1 MAGKLRDTESN
12 QQDCGGGQ
20 CISEPS
26 AIPCQRTYQR
36 DGGGRSSRRRHSR
49 NRLRQRLH
57 RRQDSASKSIVGA
70 RARLWHWCRRLRCS
84 YHSASSLR
92 EWTVVYT
99 TPQAG
104 SGILGD
110 SQRHLRY
117 NASLYKSVCASEKGH
132 SMKLETSTLQS
143 LPKVLLHEHLDGVLR
158 PSTVIDLAQSAG
170 YTGLPTNDAGELASW
185 FFQGAN
191 QGSLAK
197 YLEGFRHT
205 IAVMQTEEALERV
218 AYEQAE
224 DLSRDGVV
232 YYETRFAPV
241 FHTQK
246 GLTHQRVVS
255 AVLRGM
261 ARGRQDFGIRSGLII
276 CAMRNMNVS
285 LEMAELAVD
294 FRERGVVG
302 FDLAGEEGGYPP
314 KKHVDAFH
322 YIQREN
328 FNITIH
334 AGEGFGK
341 ESIWQ
346 AIQYCGAHR
355 IGHGTR
361 LIDDIAVVDGEAVKL
376 GDLAQYVL
384 DKRIPLE
391 ICLLSNIHTGATP
404 GLAEHPFKIL
414 YQEKFRVTL
423 NTDNRLM
430 SNTTMTREF
439 EAAAETFGLSL
450 DDFEK
455 ITVNA
460 MKSAFLPYKE
470 RCDFIYS
477 IIKPGYAKIRKQHA
491 ANQSA
496 TTSHAH

>member
-1 MAGKLRDTESN
+1 
-12 QQDCGGGQ
+12 
-20 CISEPS
+20 
-26 AIPCQRTYQR
+26 
-36 DGGGRSSRRRHSR
+36 
-49 NRLRQRLH
+49 
-57 RRQDSASKSIVGA
+57 
-70 RARLWHWCRRLRCS
+70 
-84 YHSASSLR
+84 
-92 EWTVVYT
+92 
-99 TPQAG
+99 
-104 SGILGD
+104 
-110 SQRHLRY
+110 
-117 NASLYKSVCASEKGH
+117 
-132 SMKLETSTLQS
+132 MKLDRGVLKS

-158 PSTVIDLAQSAG
+158 PKTVIALARSAK
-170 YTGLPTNDAGELASW
+170 YDELPTEDPDELARW
-185 FFQGAN
+185 FHQGAN
-191 QGSLAK
+191 QGSLPK
-197 YLEGFRHT
+197 YLEGFAHT

-232 YYETRFAPV
+232 YFETRFAPI
-241 FHTQK
+241 FHTRK
-246 GLTHQRVVS
+246 GLSHQQVVS
-255 AVLRGM
+255 AVLRGLE
-261 ARGRQDFGIRSGLII
+261 RGRKDFGISSGLII
-276 CAMRNMNVS
+276 CAMRNMDVS

-302 FDLAGEEGGYPP
+302 FDLAGEEGGHPP
-314 KKHVDAFH
+314 KKHVEAFH
-322 YIQREN
+322 YIQRQN

-361 LIDDIAVVDGEAVKL
+361 LIDDIAVADGMAVKL

-391 ICLLSNIHTGATP
+391 ICLLSNVHTGAARS
-404 GLAEHPFKIL
+404 LSEHPFKIL

-430 SNTTMTREF
+430 SDTTMTKEF
-439 EAAAETFGLSL
+439 EAAQDTFGLSL

-455 ITVNA
+455 ITINA
-460 MKSAFLPYKE
+460 MKSAFLPYDR

-477 IIKPGYAKIRKQHA
+477 VIKPGYAKVR
-491 ANQSA
+491 SSPA
-496 TTSHAH
+496 TK

>member
-1 MAGKLRDTESN
+1 
-12 QQDCGGGQ
+12 
-20 CISEPS
+20 
-26 AIPCQRTYQR
+26 
-36 DGGGRSSRRRHSR
+36 
-49 NRLRQRLH
+49 
-57 RRQDSASKSIVGA
+57 
-70 RARLWHWCRRLRCS
+70 
-84 YHSASSLR
+84 
-92 EWTVVYT
+92 
-99 TPQAG
+99 
-104 SGILGD
+104 
-110 SQRHLRY
+110 
-117 NASLYKSVCASEKGH
+117 
-132 SMKLETSTLQS
+132 MKPDKELLQS

-158 PSTVIDLAQSAG
+158 PQTVVELARDAG
-170 YTGLPTNDAGELASW
+170 YVGLPTTDSQALAEW
-185 FFQGAN
+185 FHQGAK

-197 YLEGFRHT
+197 YLEGFSHT

-232 YYETRFAPV
+232 YFETRFAPI
-241 FHTQK
+241 FHTRN
-246 GLTHQRVVS
+246 GLTHQQVVS
-255 AVLRGM
+255 AVLKGL
-261 ARGRQDFGIRSGLII
+261 ARGRTDFGISSGLII
-276 CAMRNMNVS
+276 CAMRNMDVS

-302 FDLAGEEGGYPP
+302 FDLAGEEGGFPP

-322 YIQREN
+322 YIQRQN

-361 LIDDIAVVDGEAVKL
+361 LIEDIAVADGKVVKL

-384 DKRIPLE
+384 DKRMPLE
-391 ICLLSNIHTGATP
+391 ICLLSNVHTGAARS
-404 GLAEHPFKIL
+404 LAEHPFKIL

-430 SNTTMTREF
+430 SDTTMTKEF

-450 DDFEK
+450 EDFEI

-460 MKSAFLPYKE
+460 MKSAFLPYHE
-470 RCDFIYS
+470 RCNLIYS
-477 IIKPGYAKIRKQHA
+477 VIKPGYAKVRNA
-491 ANQSA
+491 
-496 TTSHAH
+496 

>member
-1 MAGKLRDTESN
+1 V
-12 QQDCGGGQ
+12 
-20 CISEPS
+20 
-26 AIPCQRTYQR
+26 
-36 DGGGRSSRRRHSR
+36 
-49 NRLRQRLH
+49 RL
-57 RRQDSASKSIVGA
+57 
-70 RARLWHWCRRLRCS
+70 
-84 YHSASSLR
+84 
-92 EWTVVYT
+92 
-99 TPQAG
+99 
-104 SGILGD
+104 
-110 SQRHLRY
+110 
-117 NASLYKSVCASEKGH
+117 EK
-132 SMKLETSTLQS
+132 TLLKR

-158 PSTVIDLAQSAG
+158 PRTVIELADAVG
-170 YTGLPTNDAGELASW
+170 YTELPTRDPHELGRW
-185 FFQGAN
+185 FHQGAN
-191 QGSLAK
+191 QGSLGK
-197 YLEGFRHT
+197 YLEGFAHT

-224 DLSRDGVV
+224 DLSQDGVV
-232 YYETRFAPV
+232 YFETRFAPI
-241 FHTQK
+241 FHTRR
-246 GLTHQRVVS
+246 GLTHQQVVS
-255 AVLRGM
+255 AVLKGL
-261 ARGRQDFGIRSGLII
+261 ARGRQDFRIHSGLII

-361 LIDDIAVVDGEAVKL
+361 LIDDIALSDGKAVKL

-391 ICLLSNIHTGATP
+391 ICLISNVHTGAAP
-404 GLAEHPFKIL
+404 SLEQHPFKIL
-414 YQEKFRVTL
+414 YREKFRVTL

-430 SNTTMTREF
+430 SDTSMSQEF
-439 EAAAETFGLSL
+439 EAAAEAFGLTL

-455 ITVNA
+455 LSINA
-460 MKSAFLPYKE
+460 MKSAFLPYDQ
-470 RCDFIYS
+470 RCDFIYKVL
-477 IIKPGYAKIRKQHA
+477 KPGYARVRNSLVAQA
-491 ANQSA
+491 ANS
-496 TTSHAH
+496 

>member
-1 MAGKLRDTESN
+1 
-12 QQDCGGGQ
+12 
-20 CISEPS
+20 
-26 AIPCQRTYQR
+26 
-36 DGGGRSSRRRHSR
+36 
-49 NRLRQRLH
+49 
-57 RRQDSASKSIVGA
+57 
-70 RARLWHWCRRLRCS
+70 
-84 YHSASSLR
+84 
-92 EWTVVYT
+92 
-99 TPQAG
+99 
-104 SGILGD
+104 
-110 SQRHLRY
+110 
-117 NASLYKSVCASEKGH
+117 
-132 SMKLETSTLQS
+132 MKLDRSLLKS

-158 PSTVIDLAQSAG
+158 PATVIALAEDCG
-170 YTGLPTNDAGELASW
+170 YAGLPTRDPEQLASW
-185 FFQGAN
+185 FHQGAN

-197 YLEGFRHT
+197 YLQGFTHT
-205 IAVMQTEEALERV
+205 IAVTQTEEALERV

-232 YYETRFAPV
+232 YYETRFAPL
-241 FHTQK
+241 FHTTK
-246 GLTHQRVVS
+246 GLTHQQVVA
-255 AVLRGM
+255 AVLKGM
-261 ARGRQDFGIRSGLII
+261 ARGRRDFGVQSGLII

-328 FNITIH
+328 FNITVH

-361 LIDDIAVVDGEAVKL
+361 LIDDIAVADGRAVKL

-391 ICLLSNIHTGATP
+391 LCLLSNVHTGAAP
-404 GLAEHPFKIL
+404 SLDQHPFKIL

-430 SNTTMTREF
+430 SDTSMTKEF
-439 EAAAETFGLSL
+439 EAAVETFGLTI

-455 ITVNA
+455 ITINA
-460 MKSAFLPYKE
+460 MKSAFLPYGQ
-470 RCDFIYS
+470 RIDLIYK
-477 IIKPGYAKIRKQHA
+477 ILKPQYAKARA
-491 ANQSA
+491 TLTSA
-496 TTSHAH
+496 QKN

>member
-1 MAGKLRDTESN
+1 MNFDQSLLR
-12 QQDCGGGQ
+12 
-20 CISEPS
+20 
-26 AIPCQRTYQR
+26 
-36 DGGGRSSRRRHSR
+36 
-49 NRLRQRLH
+49 
-57 RRQDSASKSIVGA
+57 
-70 RARLWHWCRRLRCS
+70 
-84 YHSASSLR
+84 
-92 EWTVVYT
+92 
-99 TPQAG
+99 
-104 SGILGD
+104 
-110 SQRHLRY
+110 
-117 NASLYKSVCASEKGH
+117 
-132 SMKLETSTLQS
+132 S

-158 PSTVIDLAQSAG
+158 PQTVIELAEDAG
-170 YTGLPTNDAGELASW
+170 YTDLPTHDAAQLAVW
-185 FFQGAN
+185 FYRGAN

-205 IAVMQTEEALERV
+205 IAVTQTEQALERV

-232 YYETRFAPV
+232 YYETRFAPL
-241 FHTQK
+241 FHTAK
-246 GLTHQRVVS
+246 GLTHQQVVA
-255 AVLRGM
+255 AVLKGM
-261 ARGRQDFGIRSGLII
+261 ARGRQDFGVQSGLII

-294 FRERGVVG
+294 FRARGVVG

-328 FNITIH
+328 FNITVH

-361 LIDDIAVVDGEAVKL
+361 LIEDIAVTNGKAVKL

-391 ICLLSNIHTGATP
+391 ICLLSNVHTGATAN
-404 GLAEHPFKIL
+404 LEQHPFKIL
-414 YQEKFRVTL
+414 FQEKFRVTL

-430 SNTTMTREF
+430 SDTTMTKEF
-439 EAAAETFGLSL
+439 EAAAKTFGLTL
-450 DDFEK
+450 EDFEK
-455 ITVNA
+455 ITINA
-460 MKSAFLPYKE
+460 MKSAFLPYGQ
-470 RCDFIYS
+470 RCDLIYKT
-477 IIKPGYAKIRKQHA
+477 IKPGYARIRQGLTK
-491 ANQSA
+491 
-496 TTSHAH
+496 

>member
-1 MAGKLRDTESN
+1 
-12 QQDCGGGQ
+12 
-20 CISEPS
+20 
-26 AIPCQRTYQR
+26 
-36 DGGGRSSRRRHSR
+36 
-49 NRLRQRLH
+49 
-57 RRQDSASKSIVGA
+57 
-70 RARLWHWCRRLRCS
+70 
-84 YHSASSLR
+84 
-92 EWTVVYT
+92 
-99 TPQAG
+99 
-104 SGILGD
+104 
-110 SQRHLRY
+110 
-117 NASLYKSVCASEKGH
+117 
-132 SMKLETSTLQS
+132 MKLDRGALQS

-158 PSTVIDLAQSAG
+158 PQTVIDLAKGTA
-170 YTGLPTNDAGELASW
+170 YNELPTENPEELARW
-185 FFQGAN
+185 FHQGAN
-191 QGSLAK
+191 QGSLPK

-224 DLSRDGVV
+224 DLVRDGIV
-232 YYETRFAPV
+232 YFETRFAPL

-246 GLTHQRVVS
+246 GLSHQQVVS
-255 AVLRGM
+255 AVLKGLE
-261 ARGRQDFGIRSGLII
+261 RGRKDFGISSGLII
-276 CAMRNMNVS
+276 CAMRNMDVS

-322 YIQREN
+322 YIQRQN

-361 LIDDIAVVDGEAVKL
+361 LVDDITVTDGKVVQM

-391 ICLLSNIHTGATP
+391 ICLLSNVHVGAARS
-404 GLAEHPFKIL
+404 LAEHPFKL
-414 YQEKFRVTL
+414 FYQEKFRVTL

-430 SNTTMTREF
+430 SDTSMTKEF
-439 EAAAETFGLSL
+439 AAAQDTFNLTI

-455 ITVNA
+455 ITINA
-460 MKSAFLPYKE
+460 MKSAFLPYDR
-470 RCDFIYS
+470 RCNFIYS
-477 IIKPGYAKIRKQHA
+477 VIKPGYAKVRNSPAVK
-491 ANQSA
+491 
-496 TTSHAH
+496 

>member
-1 MAGKLRDTESN
+1 MIWQRFGGKE
-12 QQDCGGGQ
+12 
-20 CISEPS
+20 
-26 AIPCQRTYQR
+26 
-36 DGGGRSSRRRHSR
+36 
-49 NRLRQRLH
+49 
-57 RRQDSASKSIVGA
+57 
-70 RARLWHWCRRLRCS
+70 
-84 YHSASSLR
+84 
-92 EWTVVYT
+92 
-99 TPQAG
+99 
-104 SGILGD
+104 
-110 SQRHLRY
+110 
-117 NASLYKSVCASEKGH
+117 H
-132 SMKLETSTLQS
+132 SMKFDHELLRS

-158 PSTVIDLAQSAG
+158 PQSVIELARDAG
-170 YTGLPTNDAGELASW
+170 YAGLPTADAQELAQW
-185 FFQGAN
+185 FHRGAN

-197 YLEGFRHT
+197 YLEGFAHT
-205 IAVMQTEEALERV
+205 IAVMQSEEALERV

-224 DLSRDGVV
+224 DLSKDGVV
-232 YYETRFAPV
+232 YFETRFAPI

-246 GLTHQRVVS
+246 GLTHQQVVS
-255 AVLRGM
+255 AVLKGLE
-261 ARGRQDFGIRSGLII
+261 RGRKDFGIGSGLII
-276 CAMRNMNVS
+276 CAMRNMDVS

-322 YIQREN
+322 YIQRQN

-334 AGEGFGK
+334 AGEGYGK

-361 LIDDIAVVDGEAVKL
+361 LIDDIAVVNGKAAKL
-376 GDLAQYVL
+376 GNLAQYVL

-391 ICLLSNIHTGATP
+391 ICLISNVHTGATP
-404 GLAEHPFKIL
+404 SLGEHPFKIL

-430 SNTTMTREF
+430 SSTSMTQEF

-460 MKSAFLPYKE
+460 MKSAFLPYRQ

-477 IIKPGYAKIRKQHA
+477 IIKPGYARIR
-491 ANQSA
+491 QSA
-496 TTSHAH
+496 DAPSFS

>member
-1 MAGKLRDTESN
+1 
-12 QQDCGGGQ
+12 
-20 CISEPS
+20 
-26 AIPCQRTYQR
+26 
-36 DGGGRSSRRRHSR
+36 
-49 NRLRQRLH
+49 
-57 RRQDSASKSIVGA
+57 
-70 RARLWHWCRRLRCS
+70 
-84 YHSASSLR
+84 
-92 EWTVVYT
+92 
-99 TPQAG
+99 
-104 SGILGD
+104 
-110 SQRHLRY
+110 
-117 NASLYKSVCASEKGH
+117 
-132 SMKLETSTLQS
+132 MKLDRSLLKT

-158 PSTVIDLAQSAG
+158 PATVIALAADCG
-170 YTGLPTNDAGELASW
+170 YTELPTHDPGELARW
-185 FFQGAN
+185 FHQGAN

-197 YLEGFRHT
+197 YLEGFKHT
-205 IAVMQTEEALERV
+205 IAVTQTEEALERV

-224 DLSRDGVV
+224 DLSSDGVV
-232 YYETRFAPV
+232 YYETRFAPL
-241 FHTQK
+241 FHTTK
-246 GLTHQRVVS
+246 GLTHQQVVT
-255 AVLRGM
+255 AVLKGM
-261 ARGRQDFGIRSGLII
+261 ARGRRDFGVQSGLII

-328 FNITIH
+328 FNITVH

-361 LIDDIAVVDGEAVKL
+361 LIDDIAVAAGRAVKL

-391 ICLLSNIHTGATP
+391 VCLLSNVHTGATP
-404 GLAEHPFKIL
+404 SLEQHPFKIL

-430 SNTTMTREF
+430 SDTTMTKEF
-439 EAAAETFGLSL
+439 EAAAETFGLTL

-455 ITVNA
+455 ITINA
-460 MKSAFLPYKE
+460 MKSAFLPYGQ
-470 RCDFIYS
+470 RCDVIYKTL
-477 IIKPGYAKIRKQHA
+477 KPGYAKARASLAPTQ
-491 ANQSA
+491 N
-496 TTSHAH
+496 